1 MTMAHSNREILSAV
15 LAKWGQPAI
24 ESIAGG
30 KLMQL
35 PFLANLEAK
44 IKATGWVS
52 PMWSMSKELAPL
64 MGGISSQVI
73 TPLLANYLSG
83 IPDEAIPRMAHSIVE
98 NAIKN
103 GGISLMEGNVVFEEE
118 DMVELQKLLR
128 YNLPVT
134 DSEEYQVKLNE

>member
-1 MTMAHSNREILSAV
+1 MAHSNREILSAV
-15 LAKWGQPAI
+15 LLKWGQPAI

-73 TPLLANYLSG
+73 TPLLANYLKD

-134 DSEEYQVKLNE
+134 ESEEYQVKLNE

>member
-1 MTMAHSNREILSAV
+1 MAMAHSNREILSAV
-15 LAKWGQPAI
+15 LLKWGQPAI

-73 TPLLANYLSG
+73 TPLLANYLKD

-134 DSEEYQVKLNE
+134 ESEEYQVKLNE

>member
-73 TPLLANYLSG
+73 TPLLANYLKD

-134 DSEEYQVKLNE
+134 ESEEYQVKLNE